1 MISSPQFPQ
10 SNGEAE
16 RAVRTIKEL
25 INKNLK
31 LRATLCMYRE
41 TTLVNGYSLTQLLF
55 ARSLNSIGIT
65 PEGRI
70 DLNKIRN
77 KELLAK

>member
-1 MISSPQFPQ
+1 MSSSPQFPQ

-16 RAVRTIKEL
+16 RAVRTVKEL
-25 INKNLK
+25 INKNIK

-41 TTLVNGYSLTQLLF
+41 TTLTNGYSPTQLLF
-55 ARSLNSIGIT
+55 GRSLNSMGIMA
-65 PEGRI
+65 EGRI